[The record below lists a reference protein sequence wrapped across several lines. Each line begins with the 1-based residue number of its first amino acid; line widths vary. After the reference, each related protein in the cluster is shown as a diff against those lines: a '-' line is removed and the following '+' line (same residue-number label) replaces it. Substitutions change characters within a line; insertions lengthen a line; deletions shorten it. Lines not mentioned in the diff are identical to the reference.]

1 MKKLTTRYKQYL
13 LRKSANVQKRFVR
26 THKNYLIQKSH
37 RKANRKDRLTESF
50 FAPERFYIEST
61 EDRQNL
67 LGFISKIKY
76 SLKENKKVHISFKNT
91 KLLGPSGTLIFVA
104 ELGKILDNYP
114 GKITCNYPDDDV
126 VEQLF
131 QHIGL
136 LDRLG
141 LTARK
146 EITAENVRHWN
157 YVYGKTVDT
166 SEFKSLFSRYA
177 TKISEDVRSGL
188 FASMSEA
195 VTNSFQH
202 AYPCEHENG
211 CNCEK
216 GWWMFA
222 RQNQE
227 TLYVVMYD
235 SGIGIPS
242 SLEKKPELVEKI
254 RNWTRIGKQSDT
266 KLIDIAVESNRT
278 STRLPHR
285 GKGLPEMLEFVK
297 QGHVGGFAIF
307 SRKGA
312 FTYTAND
319 QNEKGRDFDSP
330 IKGTLIKWEIP
341 LTNKL

>member
-1 MKKLTTRYKQYL
+1 MKKLSPRHKQYL
-13 LRKSANVQKRFVR
+13 LRKSRHVQNGLIRSHRISQAQKRR
-26 THKNYLIQKSH
+26 EKTKNVGKSTE
-37 RKANRKDRLTESF
+37 RLCV
-50 FAPERFYIEST
+50 PERLYIESA
-61 EDRQNL
+61 EDRRNL
-67 LGFISKIKY
+67 LEFIDKLKY
-76 SLKENKKVHISFKNT
+76 SLRNGRKVHISFKNT

-104 ELGKILDNYP
+104 ELEKILNNYP

-136 LDRLG
+136 LNRLG
-141 LTARK
+141 LTDRK

-157 YVYGKTVDT
+157 YVYGKIVDT

-195 VTNSFQH
+195 VTNSIQH
-202 AYPCEHENG
+202 AYPCEHKND

-222 RQNQE
+222 RRNQE

-235 SGIGIPS
+235 SGIGIPT
-242 SLEKKPELVEKI
+242 SLENKPELIETI
-254 RNWTRIGKQSDT
+254 RNWARIGKQSDT

-341 LTNKL
+341 LKN